1 MKRYFIIIV
10 SLFFSIIAMAT
21 PPNLNVE
28 KLFDGSYNSNKSVSI
43 RISKSKN
50 KYFRGI
56 TVNKNAKLVEE
67 ITALFRKDL
76 EKAEKSQDIIEN
88 GGVSYSSMTVLN
100 NNLEITIGISYSPNN
115 SCYLFIT
122 GPNEAFK

>member
-1 MKRYFIIIV
+1 
-10 SLFFSIIAMAT
+10 MAT

-28 KLFDGSYNSNKSVSI
+28 KLFNGSYNSNKSVSI
-43 RISKSKN
+43 QISRSKN

-56 TVNKNAKLVEE
+56 TVNNNAKLVEE

-76 EKAEKSQDIIEN
+76 EKAEESQDIIEN

-100 NNLEITIGISYSPNN
+100 NNLGITIGISYSPNN